1 MYPTVS
7 RLFED
12 AVQSY
17 KDRIALR
24 MPVPKERRSARGT
37 QFVLNE
43 VSYGRLA
50 EMVGRL
56 ATALKD
62 LGVGRGDR
70 VALAAK
76 PRTAWATSFFAIL
89 RCGATVVPL
98 DPELQK
104 NEIERILIEA
114 QVKGVIA
121 SGSKMDDLV
130 AIRDAG
136 SLGSAFLVSMDRSKD
151 ENVLFL
157 DALLLGKN
165 PLPLIDVAPSDLA
178 ILMYTSGTT
187 GNAKGAM
194 LTHANISSN
203 TLAAQKVV
211 ELRPEDRFL
220 SIVPW
225 NHIYGLTMTLICPL
239 VTGATTTYTP
249 VDRNLTEVMRSAK
262 PTILLGVPKLFNV
275 LHGRITES
283 IEKSAIKHVIYHL
296 SPTLMGRLVRN
307 KLFGKQFR
315 FFASG
320 GAPLSPVSAAGL
332 RHLGLGILEG
342 YGLTETSPLLTMC
355 EAFNDQPGMKT
366 IEDVEIRIEGPDDT
380 GVGEVMARG
389 PGVMAGYYKNPEAT
403 AEVLEPD
410 GWFHT
415 GDLGSY
421 RNGRLVLCGRA
432 KNVIVLE
439 TGKNVYPEEIEWELV
454 TIPSIEEV
462 MVYQGDRQGVP
473 TVCAEIYPNWTFL
486 KAHGVKDGD
495 KDAALEM
502 IWEAV
507 KEKCENL
514 AMFKRIK
521 YKESLTLVDEPFQK
535 SVKLDIKRY
544 LYKPAT

>member
-12 AVQSY
+12 AVQTH

-24 MPVPKERRSARGT
+24 MPVPKERRSERGT

-43 VSYGRLA
+43 VSYTRLA

-56 ATALKD
+56 AAALKE

-70 VALAAK
+70 VALASK

-104 NEIERILIEA
+104 GEIERILVEA
-114 QVKGVIA
+114 QVKGIIA

-130 AIRDAG
+130 AIREAG
-136 SLGSAFLVSMDRSKD
+136 SLSDTFLVSMDRSKD
-151 ENVLFL
+151 ENVHFL

-165 PLPLIDVAPSDLA
+165 PLPLVDVAPSDLA
-178 ILMYTSGTT
+178 VLMYTSGTT

-194 LTHANISSN
+194 LTHANIASN

-211 ELRPEDRFL
+211 ELRSDDRFL

-225 NHIYGLTMTLICPL
+225 NHIYGLTMTLVCPL
-239 VTGATTTYTP
+239 ATGATASYTP
-249 VDRNLTEVMRSAK
+249 VDRNLMEVMRRSK
-262 PTILLGVPKLFNV
+262 PTILVGVPKLFNV
-275 LHGRITES
+275 LYGRITES
-283 IEKSAIKHVIYHL
+283 IEKSAIKRVIFHL
-296 SPTLMGRLVRN
+296 SPTLMGRLIRH
-307 KLFGKQFR
+307 KLFGSQFR

-320 GAPLSPVSAAGL
+320 GAPLSPTAAAGL

-355 EAFNDQPGMKT
+355 EALNDQPGMKT
-366 IEDVEIRIEGPDDT
+366 IEDVEIRIDHPDDT
-380 GVGEVMARG
+380 GVGEVVARG
-389 PGVMAGYYKNPEAT
+389 PGVMAGYYKNPAAT
-403 AEVLEPD
+403 AEVLEAD

-421 RNGRLVLCGRA
+421 KNGRLVLCGRA
-432 KNVIVLE
+432 KNVIVLD

-454 TIPSIEEV
+454 IIPSIEEI
-462 MVYQGDRQGVP
+462 MVYEGERQGVP
-473 TVCAEIYPNWTFL
+473 SVCAKIYPNWTFL
-486 KAHGVKDGD
+486 KARGVKDPA
-495 KDAALEM
+495 AALEV

-521 YKESLTLVDEPFQK
+521 YKEALTLVEEPFQK
-535 SVKLDIKRY
+535 SVKLDIKRH
-544 LYKPAT
+544 LYKPES

>member
-17 KDRIALR
+17 KDRVALR
-24 MPVPKERRSARGT
+24 MPVPKERRSGRGS

-43 VSYGRLA
+43 VTYSRLA

-56 ATALKD
+56 ATALRD
-62 LGVGRGDR
+62 LGVERGDR
-70 VALAAK
+70 VALVAK

-104 NEIERILIEA
+104 NEIERILAEA

-130 AIRDAG
+130 AIRDTG
-136 SLGSAFLVSMDRSKD
+136 SLGSVFLVSMDRTTSD
-151 ENVLFL
+151 SVLFL
-157 DALLLGKN
+157 DALLLGKSL
-165 PLPLIDVAPSDLA
+165 LPLADGSPSDLA

-194 LTHANISSN
+194 LTHANIASN
-203 TLAAQKVV
+203 ALAGVKVV
-211 ELRPEDRFL
+211 ELTPEDVFL

-225 NHIYGLTMTLICPL
+225 NHIYGLTITLITPL
-239 VTGATTTYTP
+239 ITGATTTYTP
-249 VDRNLTEVMRSAK
+249 VDRNLTEVMRTAK
-262 PTILLGVPKLFNV
+262 PTILLGVPKLYNV
-275 LHGRITES
+275 LYGRITES
-283 IEKSAIKHVIYHL
+283 IEKSAIKRAIARL

-315 FFASG
+315 FFTSG
-320 GAPLSPVSAAGL
+320 GAPLSPVAAAGL

-366 IEDVEIRIEGPDDT
+366 VEDVEIRIDHPDDT
-380 GVGEVMARG
+380 GVGEVMARS

-421 RNGRLVLCGRA
+421 RNGLLVLCGRA

-462 MVYQGDRQGVP
+462 MVYQGDRQDVP

-521 YKESLTLVDEPFQK
+521 YKESLTLTDEPFQK

-544 LYKPAT
+544 LYRKAP

>member
-12 AVQSY
+12 AVQTH

-24 MPVPKERRSARGT
+24 MPVPKERRSERGA

-43 VSYGRLA
+43 VSYTRLA

-56 ATALKD
+56 AAALKE

-70 VALAAK
+70 VALASK

-104 NEIERILIEA
+104 GEIERILAEA

-130 AIRDAG
+130 AIRAEG
-136 SLGSAFLVSMDRSKD
+136 SLGDTFLVSMDRSKD
-151 ENVLFL
+151 EGVHFL
-157 DALLLGKN
+157 DALLLGKS
-165 PLPLIDVAPSDLA
+165 PLPLIDVSPSDLA
-178 ILMYTSGTT
+178 VLMYTSGTT

-194 LTHANISSN
+194 LTHANIASN

-211 ELRPEDRFL
+211 ELRSDDRFL

-225 NHIYGLTMTLICPL
+225 NHIYGLTMTLVCPL
-239 VTGATTTYTP
+239 VTGATASYTP
-249 VDRNLTEVMRSAK
+249 VDRNLMEVMRRSK
-262 PTILLGVPKLFNV
+262 PTILVGVPKLFNV
-275 LHGRITES
+275 LYGRITES
-283 IEKSAIKHVIYHL
+283 IEKSAIKRVLFHL
-296 SPTLMGRLVRN
+296 SPALMGRLIRH
-307 KLFGKQFR
+307 KLFGNQFR

-320 GAPLSPVSAAGL
+320 GAPLNPTAAAGL

-355 EAFNDQPGMKT
+355 EALNDQPGMKT
-366 IEDVEIRIEGPDDT
+366 IENVEIRIDHPDDT
-380 GVGEVMARG
+380 GVGEVVARG
-389 PGVMAGYYKNPEAT
+389 PGVMVGYYKNPTAT
-403 AEVLEPD
+403 AEVLEAD

-421 RNGRLVLCGRA
+421 KNGRLVLCGRA
-432 KNVIVLE
+432 KNVIVLD
-439 TGKNVYPEEIEWELV
+439 TGKNVYPEEIEWELAI
-454 TIPSIEEV
+454 IPSIEEV
-462 MVYQGDRQGVP
+462 MVYEGERQGVP
-473 TVCAEIYPNWTFL
+473 SVCAKIYPNWTFL
-486 KAHGVKDGD
+486 KAQGVKDRA
-495 KDAALEM
+495 AALEV

-521 YKESLTLVDEPFQK
+521 YKEALTLVEEPFQK
-535 SVKLDIKRY
+535 SVKLDIKRH
-544 LYKPAT
+544 LYKPEG